1 MGNSFKEVFPPM
13 AGLNAPRALTMG
25 TADVLKEIP
34 MTLSALIFKALN
46 SYNFNPPE
54 ADKPA

>member
-1 MGNSFKEVFPPM
+1 M

-54 ADKPA
+54 ADKPARGGQVYSK